1 MPHTMNMP
9 SSANMEIDGNPVKV
23 SLIAP
28 YMTGKDTEETGK
40 ETKDRRTSPPNES
53 KPIKRKVEGTAEAEP
68 RRRGVPAMEK
78 RAPPRRDRRDSPS
91 TYSNERDDRSEVIA
105 YIHRLTFIHT
115 YIHTIF

>member
-40 ETKDRRTSPPNES
+40 ETKDRRTIPPNES
-53 KPIKRKVEGTAEAEP
+53 KPIRRKVEGTAEAEAEP
-68 RRRGVPAMEK
+68 RRRVVPAMEK

-105 YIHRLTFIHT
+105 YLHS
-115 YIHTIF
+115 